1 MTVAPAPIRD
11 VAAELEECVTVLEQE
26 YRELRSRIDN
36 RTPIGSGM
44 HSDISILLIALGAVQ
59 LRARRVYQQA
69 AGL

>member
-1 MTVAPAPIRD
+1 
-11 VAAELEECVTVLEQE
+11 VLEQE